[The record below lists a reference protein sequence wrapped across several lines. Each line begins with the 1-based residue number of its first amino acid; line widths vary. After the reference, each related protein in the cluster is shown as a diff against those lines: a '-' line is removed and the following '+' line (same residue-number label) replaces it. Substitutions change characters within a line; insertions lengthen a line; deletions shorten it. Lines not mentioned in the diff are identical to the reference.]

1 MHTDHQC
8 IALSDATIIHRH
20 GGYEVTDESQTVT
33 WPDNSQATL
42 YRVRFHGHS
51 DMFLRAFMQDA
62 FTQSA
67 GHWIIFDLRDLLP
80 RSFAGEVKGLP
91 ARDTQGMVMY
101 ALRME
106 FLTGAEFAAQALKN
120 HKTAWFSDETA
131 SDRVR
136 RDLAELQE
144 RPRPT
149 NRSLFIS
156 TQAIHT

>member
-1 MHTDHQC
+1 MHTDHPTV
-8 IALSDATIIHRH
+8 ALPEATIIHRH
-20 GGYEVTDESQTVT
+20 GGYEVADDSQTVT

-101 ALRME
+101 ALRQ
-106 FLTGAEFAAQALKN
+106 EFAGAAAFSTKALANFKA
-120 HKTAWFSDETA
+120 AWFSGDTA
-131 SDRVR
+131 TQRVR
-136 RDLAELQE
+136 RELAAQNDVPIPLG
-144 RPRPT
+144 
-149 NRSLFIS
+149 RSFFIG
-156 TQAIHT
+156 TQAIHP

>member
-1 MHTDHQC
+1 MHTDHP
-8 IALSDATIIHRH
+8 AVTLTDANIIHRH

-51 DMFLRAFMQDA
+51 DMFLRAFMQDEC
-62 FTQSA
+62 
-67 GHWIIFDLRDLLP
+67 HWIIFDLRDILP

-120 HKTAWFSDETA
+120 HKTAWFSDDTA

-149 NRSLFIS
+149 SRSFFIGAE
-156 TQAIHT
+156 AIHQ